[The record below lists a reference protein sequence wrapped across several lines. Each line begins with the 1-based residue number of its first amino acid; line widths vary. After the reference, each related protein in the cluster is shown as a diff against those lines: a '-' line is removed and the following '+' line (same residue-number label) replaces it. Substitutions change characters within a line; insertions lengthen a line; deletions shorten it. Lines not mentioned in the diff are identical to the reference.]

1 MPENVWGEDNMKY
14 QRLAY
19 FAIAALLAGCGSEEN
34 KAPPPP
40 PVAVAPAEPAKILYP
55 SELVG
60 KFANIALGKNPCAMA
75 EKAEAQTDMWP
86 GLDITPEGLASEGLY
101 CTPKKVEGADG
112 KYTVTESCSGDGG
125 EAFDSNPQYEINGKE
140 LKATY
145 VKDGKLTTYKYVACK
160 PKVPVACGMDTITIF
175 NGTAGKKQMAVCA
188 FPSKGPI
195 TRVEYKYGPKDDA
208 EMTYVAEASNNNR
221 FFVDSEAAG
230 PRASVTYMWFQV
242 GDTYYA
248 IASCIG
254 GMCKS
259 EAASVVV
266 QGDKLIGKNR
276 FSGKGND
283 TLQLENDVVFTIN
296 TSDYKLVSKTDLI
309 LQKPFPDST
318 KHTPAEMF
326 Y

>member
-1 MPENVWGEDNMKY
+1 MKL
-14 QRLAY
+14 RELVL
-19 FAIAALLAGCGSEEN
+19 FAIPALLIGCGSEES

-40 PVAVAPAEPAKILYP
+40 PVAAAPAEPVKVVYP

-60 KFANIALGKNPCAMA
+60 KFADLSLGKNPCAAA
-75 EKAEAQTDMWP
+75 ERAEAQTDMWP
-86 GLDITPEGLASEGLY
+86 GLFITPEDLHSEGLY

-112 KYTVTESCSGDGG
+112 KYSVTESCAGDGG
-125 EAFDSNPQYEINGKE
+125 EPFDIHPQYEINGKE

-145 VKDGKLTTYKYVACK
+145 VKDGKSTTNKYTACK
-160 PKVPVACGMDTITIF
+160 PKVPVACGVDTITIF
-175 NGTAGKKQMAVCA
+175 QGTSGKKLMSVCA

-208 EMTYVAEASNNNR
+208 EMTYVAEAANNNR
-221 FFVDSEAAG
+221 FYVDSEAAG
-230 PRASVTYMWFQV
+230 PRASVTYIWFQA

-259 EAASVVV
+259 EAANIVV
-266 QGDKLIGKNR
+266 QGDKIVAKNR
-276 FSGKGND
+276 FSSKGND
-283 TLQLENDVVFTIN
+283 SLQLENENVYTIN
-296 TSDYKLVSKTDLI
+296 TSNYKLESKTDLI
-309 LQKPFPDST
+309 QQKAFPEGT